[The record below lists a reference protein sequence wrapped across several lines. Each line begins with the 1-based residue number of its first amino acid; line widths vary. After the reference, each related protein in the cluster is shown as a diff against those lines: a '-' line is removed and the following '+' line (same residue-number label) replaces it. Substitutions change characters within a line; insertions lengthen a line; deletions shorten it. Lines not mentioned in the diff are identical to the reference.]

1 MEFTV
6 AFLFCQSQNKFHFT
20 VTQKMHNY
28 MLQQV
33 LFFPLCFADFNTEHV
48 LPNLQVFFFLK
59 FILKIITKM
68 RRKQKCLTQ
77 INRKKPFPPFNI
89 YFFFFGKLFSLETL
103 TASPFLKYYLY
114 RQENMLCFFS
124 FFCYTMYINSYAA
137 RILLPLTHQ
146 PTKYRYTPAYII
158 KRERK
163 E

>member
-28 MLQQV
+28 MLYLNKYYFFLFV
-33 LFFPLCFADFNTEHV
+33 LQILTQ
-48 LPNLQVFFFLK
+48 NLYCQNLKVVFFFK

-77 INRKKPFPPFNI
+77 INRKKTFPPFNI

-114 RQENMLCFFS
+114 RQENMLCFFGFFATQCISILMLLES
-124 FFCYTMYINSYAA
+124 FS
-137 RILLPLTHQ
+137 H
-146 PTKYRYTPAYII
+146 
-158 KRERK
+158 
-163 E
+163 

>member
-28 MLQQV
+28 MLYLNKYYFFLFV
-33 LFFPLCFADFNTEHV
+33 LQILTQNLYCQ
-48 LPNLQVFFFLK
+48 NLQVVFFFK

-68 RRKQKCLTQ
+68 RRKQKCLAQ

-114 RQENMLCFFS
+114 RQENMLCFFG

-146 PTKYRYTPAYII
+146 PTKYRYTPAFYAN
-158 KRERK
+158 
-163 E
+163 